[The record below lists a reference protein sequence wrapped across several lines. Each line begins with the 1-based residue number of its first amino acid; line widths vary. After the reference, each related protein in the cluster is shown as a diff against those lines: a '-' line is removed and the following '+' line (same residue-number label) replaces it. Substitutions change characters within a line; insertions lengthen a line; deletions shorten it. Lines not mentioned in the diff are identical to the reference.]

1 MGNCISRHDEND
13 PKDDFI
19 AQMLELYEEGDSLSE
34 LPIIQM
40 KDIKRDIMM
49 RKIQIRRQNINN
61 IYKTELEKFY
71 PH

>member
-1 MGNCISRHDEND
+1 MGNCMSKTKDE
-13 PKDDFI
+13 PKDDFMNQI
-19 AQMLELYEEGDSLSE
+19 LELLEEDDSLSE

-49 RKIQIRRQNINN
+49 RKIQLRRQNINN

>member
-1 MGNCISRHDEND
+1 MGNCMSKTNDD

-19 AQMLELYEEGDSLSE
+19 NQILELLEEDDSLSE

-40 KDIKRDIMM
+40 KNIKHDLMM
-49 RKIQIRRQNINN
+49 RKIKLQKQNIND